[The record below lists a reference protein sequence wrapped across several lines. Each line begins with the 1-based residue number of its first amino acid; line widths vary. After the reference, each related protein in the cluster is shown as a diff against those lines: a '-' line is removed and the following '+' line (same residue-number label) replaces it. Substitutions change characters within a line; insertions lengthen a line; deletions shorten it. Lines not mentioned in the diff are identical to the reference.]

1 MRRLAAPAALTDPA
15 RMLTLDYQMTRY
27 PDMSDSVPA
36 EAYTAQDA
44 RQRQAAAKA
53 VMDWAKGIAGP
64 EA

>member
-1 MRRLAAPAALTDPA
+1 
-15 RMLTLDYQMTRY
+15 MLTLDYQITRY